1 MKAKK
6 IIGLLLALV
15 MCLGIMTPIVAFASN
30 FEEVAKGNVVYYE
43 DFSSLADADH
53 TGKEDPIGE
62 AHGIFGGT
70 DKDTTGGWPVRVAGA
85 LDGSGNQALN
95 YMTTQVSGN
104 ATIDLRLNS
113 AKHGLVK
120 DLSQDFV
127 LSFKLY
133 PQSIKN
139 MTFAWADMN
148 ANEKRSDKNFG
159 ISGGYIT
166 MGGIKSAVQVPT
178 NQWSTIEIIHHYDE
192 AAGGVNAISVR
203 FNGEYV
209 TVVKDG
215 ATVDTVATVKTDGT
229 AQVDPNINHWRIQ
242 ITKNMF
248 CSFDDITIAYLN
260 AAAPDTPV
268 TEAKTEFV
276 GYQTTAATND
286 KFNLRLV
293 GIMND
298 ADISQYAK
306 VGFKVK
312 ATYGTTEMNKT
323 QDITTV
329 YESITATS
337 GSNYT
342 EYTAEALGGS
352 YIFALNCL
360 NVPANAG
367 AITFEVT
374 TYYQLE
380 GSEVVEEATV
390 TFTVDPATDIP
401 KADAK

>member
-6 IIGLLLALV
+6 IIGLILALV
-15 MCLGIMTPIVAFASN
+15 MCLGIMTPMTAFADGATAN
-30 FEEVAKGNVVYYE
+30 DNVVYFE
-43 DFSSLADADH
+43 DFENYIATYGGVDR
-53 TGKEDPIGE
+53 TGKDVNIAKANGWWSNKDN
-62 AHGIFGGT
+62 
-70 DKDTTGGWPVRVAGA
+70 DKNGVYDVTVGKA
-85 LDGSGNQALN
+85 LDGSDNIALN
-95 YMTTQVSGN
+95 HDSGSGTQL
-104 ATIDLRLNS
+104 IDFRL
-113 AKHGLVK
+113 KYGLTK
-120 DLSQDFV
+120 DLSGGFV
-127 LSFKLY
+127 LSFRVYPVQLGTLY
-133 PQSIKN
+133 VACNDHIDETDRTDAGTGRTDTDFK
-139 MTFAWADMN
+139 F
-148 ANEKRSDKNFG
+148 EKGGLKFG
-159 ISGGYIT
+159 GKQT
-166 MGGIKSAVQVPT
+166 AFTLAT
-178 NQWSTIEIIHHYDE
+178 NTWSTIEITYHYNE
-192 AAGGVNAISVR
+192 AANGINQISAKI
-203 FNGEYV
+203 NGEDVYYEEN
-209 TVVKDG
+209 G
-215 ATVDTVATVKTDGT
+215 ERITVATLPATHVN
-229 AQVDPNINHWRIQ
+229 PNFFRVG
-242 ITKNMF
+242 ITGGKYI
-248 CSFDDITIAYLN
+248 SIDDWKISYPVEETP
-260 AAAPDTPV
+260 AAT
-268 TEAKTEFV
+268 AKTEFV
-276 GYQTTAATND
+276 GYQTSAAAND

-298 ADISQYAK
+298 TDISQYAK

-401 KADAK
+401 KVDAK

>member
-6 IIGLLLALV
+6 IIGLILALV
-15 MCLGIMTPIVAFASN
+15 MCLGIMTPMTAFADAAAASSN
-30 FEEVAKGNVVYYE
+30 VLYFE
-43 DFSSLADADH
+43 DFENYTETYGDIARKGDTDL
-53 TGKEDPIGE
+53 IGA
-62 AHGIFGGT
+62 AHGWWSDVDT
-70 DKDTTGGWPVRVAGA
+70 DSNGVFDVLVGKA
-85 LDGSGNQALN
+85 LDGSDNMALN
-95 YMTTQVSGN
+95 YSNGTNTPMFDFRLTSAKYGLEFDLARDFVVSFKIYPVTIGTFHFTFKDEGNGTKANTSDFTTSNGTIKMGGN
-104 ATIDLRLNS
+104 AT
-113 AKHGLVK
+113 A
-120 DLSQDFV
+120 
-127 LSFKLY
+127 FKI
-133 PQSIKN
+133 P
-139 MTFAWADMN
+139 
-148 ANEKRSDKNFG
+148 EK
-159 ISGGYIT
+159 
-166 MGGIKSAVQVPT
+166 
-178 NQWSTIEIIHHYDE
+178 QWSTIEVTFHYDE
-192 AAGGVNAISVR
+192 TAGGVNQISAKL
-203 FNGEYV
+203 NGEDVYYE
-209 TVVKDG
+209 KDG
-215 ATVDTVATVKTDGT
+215 ERVYRSNTASVHPNIDFWRMQVTKGKYCSIDDWTVKY
-229 AQVDPNINHWRIQ
+229 VE
-242 ITKNMF
+242 
-248 CSFDDITIAYLN
+248 
-260 AAAPDTPV
+260 
-268 TEAKTEFV
+268 TEAPAATAKSEFV
-276 GYQTTAATND
+276 GYQTSAAAND

-298 ADISQYAK
+298 TDISQYAK

>member
-6 IIGLLLALV
+6 IIGLILALV
-15 MCLGIMTPIVAFASN
+15 MCLGIITPMTAFADD
-30 FEEVAKGNVVYYE
+30 FEAIAKGEVVYFE
-43 DFSSLADADH
+43 DFSTLADVDH
-53 TGKEDPIGE
+53 TGKDVGIG
-62 AHGIFGGT
+62 AANGIFGGGDT
-70 DKDTTGGWPVRVAGA
+70 DANGNFITRVANA
-85 LDGSGNQALN
+85 LDGSDNKALN
-95 YMTTQVSGN
+95 YMSTQVKDKAT
-104 ATIDLRLNS
+104 ATIDLRFLEET
-113 AKHGLVK
+113 GLVK
-120 DLSQDFV
+120 NLAQDFV
-127 LSFKLY
+127 LSFKIY
-133 PQSIKN
+133 PETVKN
-139 MTFAWADMN
+139 MTFAWADTTSG
-148 ANEKRSDKNFG
+148 NERKNTNFG

-166 MGGIKSAVQVPT
+166 LGGVKSSVQVPT
-178 NQWSTIEIIHHYDE
+178 KQWSTIELIYHYDE
-192 AAGGVNAISVR
+192 TVNGVNALSVR

-209 TVVKDG
+209 TVTKDG
-215 ATVDTVATVKTDGT
+215 VTVDTVAT
-229 AQVDPNINHWRIQ
+229 AQVDHNIDWWRIQ
-242 ITKNMF
+242 ITKNYF
-248 CSFDDITIAYLN
+248 CSFDDITVAYLN

-276 GYQTTAATND
+276 GYQTSAAAND

-298 ADISQYAK
+298 TDISQYAK